1 MPPLIQ
7 EYLAHGWPLV
17 PIAHGQKGPRHEG
30 WNKRENV
37 IVDPQEAGR
46 ITGNVGLAHAYCLPT
61 PTASL
66 DIDDLDSARDWLGGR
81 GVALDGLLDAADA
94 VQIASGKPGR
104 AKLLYHLPA
113 DAGCMATA
121 QIKNS
126 KTGSMVL
133 EFRCASANGLTVQ
146 DVLPPSIHPDTG
158 KPYTWGGKGDWRA
171 LPLMPPEL
179 LAVWP
184 RQPALLPRT
193 SVATTPSTPRARANL
208 VVMLTKISA
217 DCSYDRYRDV
227 VWAILGT
234 GWPEAEDIAHMWC
247 MSAPHRFEEP
257 SFTAVVNSFDPNRT
271 NRPTVGT
278 IIYLAREGGADV

>member
-1 MPPLIQ
+1 M
-7 EYLAHGWPLV
+7 ALV
-17 PIAHGQKGPRHEG
+17 AIPAGRKGPIQTG
-30 WNKRENV
+30 WNRAENA
-37 IVDPQEAGR
+37 ITSSAQAATL
-46 ITGNVGLAHAYCLPT
+46 TGNIGLAHAYCSPT
-61 PTASL
+61 PTAAL
-66 DIDDLDSARDWLGGR
+66 DVDDIDGARAWLGGR
-81 GVALDGLLDAADA
+81 GVDLDGLLDADDA
-94 VQIASGKPGR
+94 VQIVSGKPGR
-104 AKLLYHLPA
+104 AKLVYHLPLA
-113 DAGCMATA
+113 AGCMATV
-121 QIKNS
+121 QIVDAE
-126 KTGSMVL
+126 TGSMVL

-184 RQPALLPRT
+184 TQHAVPPRT
-193 SVATTPSTPRARANL
+193 YVATTPSTPRARATL
-208 VVMLTKISA
+208 VAVLTNISA

-234 GWPEAEDIAHMWC
+234 GWPEAEDIARDWC

-271 NRPTVGT
+271 NRPTLGT
-278 IIYLAREGGADV
+278 IIYLARKGGADV